1 MVGLSRLEDG
11 AEGHLGRVIEMHVAT
26 STPKPKV
33 RPENEDRFR
42 ELVLYISQKCA
53 NDPRFGSVE
62 LSKILF
68 LSDFLAFAHY
78 GEPITGF
85 EYQKLEQGPAPRRL
99 LPLRKQMI
107 ENKELGLQEIPLKN
121 GNTQIRTV
129 NLRRPNLAVFKA
141 EHIAVVDTV
150 IDALS
155 AADAETTSELTHKMV
170 GWKAARFKETI
181 PYETIFLT
189 DEPLSDADV
198 ERGREIAEEHGLAIQ
213 EA

>member
-1 MVGLSRLEDG
+1 MT
-11 AEGHLGRVIEMHVAT
+11 AM
-26 STPKPKV
+26 STPKPKIW
-33 RPENEDRFR
+33 PEHEDRFR
-42 ELVLYISQKCA
+42 ELLLYISQKCA
-53 NDPRFGSVE
+53 NDPKFGSVK
-62 LSKILF
+62 LNKVLF
-68 LSDFLAFAHY
+68 LSDFLCFAQH

-99 LPLRKQMI
+99 LPVRKQMI
-107 ENKELGLQEIPLKN
+107 EDKELGLQEIPLKS

-141 EHIAVVDTV
+141 QHIAVVDTV

-155 AADAETTSELTHKMV
+155 EADAVTVSELTHKMV
-170 GWKAARFKETI
+170 GWKVARYKETI

-189 DEPLSDADV
+189 DEPLSEADV

-213 EA
+213 KA